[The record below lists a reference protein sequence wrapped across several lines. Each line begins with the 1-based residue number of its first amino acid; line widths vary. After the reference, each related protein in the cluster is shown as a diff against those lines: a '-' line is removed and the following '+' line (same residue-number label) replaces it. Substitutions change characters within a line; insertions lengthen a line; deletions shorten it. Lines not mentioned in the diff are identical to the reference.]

1 MDTIEVYFE
10 AEQTKLLDPSEAPKN
25 KSTKKYIKCG
35 MMQSLLQVLQHEN
48 YAVPLMPVLKIISK
62 ENDDFRDMFLGEI

>member
-1 MDTIEVYFE
+1 MALRPLFQEQAPWDEEGIYRMDTIEVYFE

-35 MMQSLLQVLQHEN
+35 MMQSLL
-48 YAVPLMPVLKIISK
+48 
-62 ENDDFRDMFLGEI
+62 